1 MSPKKN
7 YKIKLLLILNMEIG
21 LYINEGPQEFAKFS
35 YYVYN

>member
-7 YKIKLLLILNMEIG
+7 YKIKLLLILNMNIE

-35 YYVYN
+35 D